1 MIPTSTKSLKLVAA
15 GLVMLALFRAL
26 PAFATTIIVNTE
38 LDETISGDGL
48 CSLRE
53 AINNANGKTD
63 TTGGDCNSGTGND
76 TIAILLLGKEIDLG
90 SSLPTIENTLTI
102 VGSGVTGISGFGSSN
117 RIFSIAASATV
128 TLNDLIGTA
137 VSFGAEL

>member
-1 MIPTSTKSLKLVAA
+1 MLSVRIVHPLRAAGSAASCMIPTSTKSLKLVAA

-90 SSLPTIENTLTI
+90 SSLP
-102 VGSGVTGISGFGSSN
+102 
-117 RIFSIAASATV
+117 
-128 TLNDLIGTA
+128 
-137 VSFGAEL
+137 